1 MNIGLATLSQQQRD
15 ILISVL
21 MHNVN
26 YETRMILMLE
36 YPAIYSQLT
45 GVFTKVTTENYTA
58 TYPNAGYQANNFTLK
73 PREVTQ

>member
-1 MNIGLATLSQQQRD
+1 
-15 ILISVL
+15 
-21 MHNVN
+21 
-26 YETRMILMLE
+26 MILMLE